1 MGIHSSNKGSKTPSP
16 PASNK
21 GKGKEKETLGQSSDH
36 YKVYRVEYQG
46 NPNHVAIFVETHEA
60 GPGSG
65 FLYHVEGNIL
75 QGMAYRPKR
84 AYRPEDSAS
93 FVPGTKVLIGRVAV
107 ASYPQVN
114 VV

>member
-1 MGIHSSNKGSKTPSP
+1 MHELASHQAKTLQASLATITGFIESSS
-16 PASNK
+16 
-21 GKGKEKETLGQSSDH
+21 
-36 YKVYRVEYQG
+36 

-75 QGMAYRPKR
+75 QEMTYSPKR
-84 AYRPEDSAS
+84 AYRLEDSAL

-107 ASYPQVN
+107 TNYPQVN
-114 VV
+114 LGGG